1 MDRTSRPDGVRFL
14 LAFAGWASLAF
25 LPAWLVSHPW
35 QSALGAI
42 ASRVAAP
49 RGTTL
54 EMVDLELFYPVD
66 LAVFVALVVA
76 SGWATW
82 RRRRRALLVGAPLMI
97 VAELVALCV
106 ALGVLVAAN
115 GAGGTEAGR
124 DEAAR
129 LADALIRV
137 TGLAI
142 AGALW
147 FALLGRER
155 FLGKTR

>member
-1 MDRTSRPDGVRFL
+1 
-14 LAFAGWASLAF
+14 
-25 LPAWLVSHPW
+25 
-35 QSALGAI
+35 
-42 ASRVAAP
+42 
-49 RGTTL
+49 
-54 EMVDLELFYPVD
+54 
-66 LAVFVALVVA
+66 
-76 SGWATW
+76 
-82 RRRRRALLVGAPLMI
+82 
-97 VAELVALCV
+97 
-106 ALGVLVAAN
+106 VLVAAN

-155 FLGKTR
+155 FGGKAR